1 MMNGSVIAAIDFA
14 SLGDSLF
21 LLVVFILLLLLV
33 KHFAWGPVTKMM
45 NDRANKINEDLDGAA
60 TSRAQAEKMAAQR
73 QAELK
78 NSKSEAI
85 QIVNTAKVNGDKR
98 RQEILDAAQS
108 DADSVKAKARAD
120 AQQARTEALNSARQD
135 VAQISVDIAEK
146 LIGKELSVSDQKDLI
161 DAYIKGLTSADETR

>member
-1 MMNGSVIAAIDFA
+1 MNGSVIAAIDVA

-45 NDRANKINEDLDGAA
+45 DDRAKKINADLDGAE

-73 QAELK
+73 QSELK

-85 QIVNTAKVNGDKR
+85 QIVNTAKVNGEKR
-98 RQEILDAAQS
+98 RQVILDAAQS
-108 DADSVKAKARAD
+108 DAESVKTKARED
-120 AQQARTEALNSARQD
+120 AQQARTEALNSARND